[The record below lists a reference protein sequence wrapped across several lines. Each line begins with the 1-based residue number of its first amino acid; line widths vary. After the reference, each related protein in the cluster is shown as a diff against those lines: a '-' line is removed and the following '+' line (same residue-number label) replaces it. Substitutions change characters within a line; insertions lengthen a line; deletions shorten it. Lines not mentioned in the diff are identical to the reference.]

1 MASNLAV
8 KNIEFTSL
16 WSTNF
21 LLQLKVTN
29 QLFNWTLISI
39 QKGISFI
46 NKSVSARKSHK
57 LHFYCKKSWVDTCK
71 KFPPC
76 NTHELQYKSIPHCA
90 THIFVIRYRKNCFF
104 CYYRLTGDTTKKKE
118 EEILEENVSLFL
130 NWMGKNMMTTN
141 KKEEEKFLVI
151 HILLHIKFYEHWLSS
166 KAWKLWIK
174 II

>member
-8 KNIEFTSL
+8 KNIEFTSH

-46 NKSVSARKSHK
+46 DKSVSARKSHK

-71 KFPPC
+71 KFPPY

-90 THIFVIRYRKNCFF
+90 THIFVIRYRKIVFSAIIV
-104 CYYRLTGDTTKKKE
+104 LLVTQQKE
-118 EEILEENVSLFL
+118 EEILKENFSLFL

-141 KKEEEKFLVI
+141 KKEKEKKSFLLYI
-151 HILLHIKFYEHWLSS
+151 FCSI
-166 KAWKLWIK
+166 
-174 II
+174 